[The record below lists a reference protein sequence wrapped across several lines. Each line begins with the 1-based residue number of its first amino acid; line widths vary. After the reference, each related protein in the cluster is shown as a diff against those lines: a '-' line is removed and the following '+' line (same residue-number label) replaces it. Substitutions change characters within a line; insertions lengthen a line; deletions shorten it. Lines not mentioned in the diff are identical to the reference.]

1 MTNIIDPKDIKAEVV
16 YWLRNSDI
24 FTVTQRSVTTTTA
37 TGTFA
42 VDSTY
47 SIAVTNIKNI
57 RSIVVGSTTLTYG
70 TDYTYDTDF
79 LDTTIKTKITF
90 TAAQTGD
97 YTITYDYGSDKIFP
111 DFPRAD
117 LTIDSFPRIGFD
129 IINMP
134 STPGGFGNV
143 NITEVNIS
151 IIVYGLDT
159 DDIQDWIKTIR
170 TNLITDQLNFYNL
183 FVVRPTLVGPAIK
196 SPTELGRDKVFQQNI
211 DLIGEWNYEIN

>member
-24 FTVTQRSVTTTTA
+24 FTVTQRSVTTATA

-42 VDSTY
+42 SASTY

-57 RSIVVGSTTLTYG
+57 RSIVVDSTTLTYG

-90 TAAQTGD
+90 TAAQTGA

-211 DLIGEWNYEIN
+211 DFIGEWNYEIN